1 MTRKFLAAALRL
13 ACGAL
18 PVVGVLLLGAAQ
30 GLAQT
35 PKRGGTLNVGLHIDL
50 LHYDWHATVAHPFP
64 HVMGQVFEGLTAFG
78 KDFSAVPELA
88 ESIEATSDGLQWTFK
103 LREGVPFHNGKEMTA
118 EDVQASIERWR
129 KVGPKGT
136 ILKNLDRYEIVSKYL
151 LRMHFKEPMGRFLLL
166 ALGSDENKAIIMPK
180 EIAQKYPEATKI
192 PKNEVVGT
200 GPFQFVEHKPDQYIR
215 LKRFDKYKARG
226 DAPNYQSG
234 RKTTWVDEVVFWV
247 VEQNTT
253 RIAGIETG
261 EYDIITDIP
270 DTEFD
275 RLKSVKG
282 VTPVKNGPGLLLYMM
297 FNHKKGPTANIDI
310 RRAIQAATDPNE
322 LIASVV
328 SNREFGLVNPSF
340 FPPESPY
347 NNPERSEIYGRADIN
362 KAKELLKT
370 AGYAN
375 EELKLQV
382 ISTNAIYVRLLTA
395 AAEQLKRAG
404 INAVVVRLD
413 RATWQAK
420 RRDGDYLNMYNSGGY
435 WFDPS
440 LYEPE
445 FNGTFPSKDVA
456 FYSPEVERVFEGLAR
471 ETTFEKRFAL
481 AKELQR
487 LFYDQVATLN
497 LGYIYRLIAKRD
509 HVVDPEGNLALGNLT
524 LHGVWLNK

>member
-1 MTRKFLAAALRL
+1 MMSKKLAAFRCLVAMLALSL
-13 ACGAL
+13 
-18 PVVGVLLLGAAQ
+18 VMLLGAGNAF
-30 GLAQT
+30 AQT

-50 LHYDWHATVAHPFP
+50 LHYDWQATVAHPFP
-64 HVMGQVFEGLTAFG
+64 HVMGHVFEGLTAFG

-88 ESIEATSDGLQWTFK
+88 ESIDATPDGRQWTFK
-103 LREGVPFHNGKEMTA
+103 LREGVLFHNGKEMTA

-136 ILKNLDRYEIVSKYL
+136 ILKNLDRYEIVAKYV

-166 ALGSDENKAIIMPK
+166 AFGSDENKAIIMPK
-180 EIAQKYPEATKI
+180 EIAEKYPEATKI
-192 PKNEVVGT
+192 PKSEVIGT
-200 GPFQFVEHKPDQYIR
+200 GPFQFVEHKPDQFVR
-215 LKRFDKYKARG
+215 LKRFDKYKPRN
-226 DAPNYQSG
+226 DAANYQSG
-234 RKTTWVDEVVFWV
+234 RKVVWVDEVVFWV

-297 FNHKKGPTANIDI
+297 FNHKKGPTANINI
-310 RRAIQAATDPNE
+310 RKAIQAAIDPNE

-328 SNREFGLVNPSF
+328 SNQQFGLVNPSF

-347 NNPERSEIYGRADIN
+347 NNNERAESYGRADIN
-362 KAKELLKT
+362 KAREFLKL

-382 ISTNAIYVRLLTA
+382 IAQNSIYVRVLTA

-404 INAVVVRLD
+404 INAVVVKLD

-445 FNGTFPSKDVA
+445 FNGTFPSRDVA
-456 FYSPEVERVFEGLAR
+456 FYSPEVEKVFEGLAR
-471 ETTFEKRFAL
+471 ETTFESRFAL
-481 AKELQR
+481 GKELQR

-497 LGYIYRLIAKRD
+497 LGYVYRLIAKRD

>member
-1 MTRKFLAAALRL
+1 
-13 ACGAL
+13 
-18 PVVGVLLLGAAQ
+18 
-30 GLAQT
+30 
-35 PKRGGTLNVGLHIDL
+35 
-50 LHYDWHATVAHPFP
+50 
-64 HVMGQVFEGLTAFG
+64 
-78 KDFSAVPELA
+78 
-88 ESIEATSDGLQWTFK
+88 
-103 LREGVPFHNGKEMTA
+103 
-118 EDVQASIERWR
+118 
-129 KVGPKGT
+129 
-136 ILKNLDRYEIVSKYL
+136 
-151 LRMHFKEPMGRFLLL
+151 
-166 ALGSDENKAIIMPK
+166 
-180 EIAQKYPEATKI
+180 
-192 PKNEVVGT
+192 
-200 GPFQFVEHKPDQYIR
+200 
-215 LKRFDKYKARG
+215 
-226 DAPNYQSG
+226 
-234 RKTTWVDEVVFWV
+234 VVFWI

-253 RIAGIETG
+253 RIAGLETG

-297 FNHKKGPTANIDI
+297 FNHKKGPTANINI
-310 RRAIQAATDPNE
+310 RKAIQAAVDPNE

-328 SNREFGLVNPSF
+328 SNPQFGVVNPSF

-347 NNPERSEIYGRADIN
+347 NNAERAELYGHADITR
-362 KAKELLKT
+362 AKEFLRQ
-370 AGYAN
+370 AGYNN

-382 ISTNAIYVRLLTA
+382 YPQNTVYLRVMTA

-404 INAVVVRLD
+404 MNAAVVTLD

-456 FYSPEVERVFEGLAR
+456 FYSPEVEKVFEGLAR

-497 LGYIYRLIAKRD
+497 LGYVYRLIAKRD
-509 HVVDPEGNLALGNLT
+509 YVVDPEGNLALGNLT